1 MQGDSATATVPG
13 FSVVVPVRNEAA
25 AIPGLAA
32 EIAAACAA
40 AGLAWEAVWVDD
52 GSSDGSRA
60 LLAALPAPHRLIAL
74 VRGCGQSAAL
84 MAGVRH
90 ARGEWVGLLDGDGQ
104 NDPADLPRQLAHA
117 HAGGWDLVNGI
128 RARRRDSWPRRLAS
142 VIANRVRDA
151 VTGDRV
157 TDVGCATRVV
167 RRAALRQLPLFD
179 GLHRYLPTLVRA
191 QGFRV
196 AEIPVGHRPRQG
208 GLSKYGINDR
218 LWRGLRDLL
227 GVRWLLARRCVWQ
240 VEQDEGAPTAGAL
253 EAPPAPVVR

>member
-1 MQGDSATATVPG
+1 MLGDSASVVPE
-13 FSVVVPVRNEAA
+13 FSVVVPVRDEVA

-60 LLAALPAPHRLIAL
+60 LLAALPAPHRLVAL
-74 VRGCGQSAAL
+74 ARGCGQSAAL
-84 MAGVRH
+84 MAGVRQ

-117 HAGGWDLVNGI
+117 RAGGFDLVGGI
-128 RARRRDSWPRRLAS
+128 RARRRDSWRRRLAS

-157 TDVGCATRVV
+157 TDVGCATRVA
-167 RRAALRQLPLFD
+167 RRAALRELPLFD
-179 GLHRYLPTLVRA
+179 GLHRFLPTLVRA
-191 QGFRV
+191 QGFRI

-208 GLSKYGINDR
+208 GRSKYGINDR

-240 VEQDEGAPTAGAL
+240 VDPAAGAPAAGAPD
-253 EAPPAPVVR
+253 ATPAPVVR